1 MVTIALLCMSLFI
14 VGCGSSGS
22 SSNEPVVKIPDGTL
36 PCEHPEYWPYNIA
49 SDKEYP
55 GIPGS
60 HRFRVYYRSQDELG
74 MAQEVVRL
82 LDNAWD
88 KEMNMIGFTP
98 PLRYPSEGKSSCGQD
113 ASFAVF
119 LWDGHRSCFVT
130 PVDREEK
137 AFLTDWGGLASYM
150 ILDPWGPYGIDR
162 SNINPKNQLP
172 QTIGHELNHASHAA
186 DNFHDI
192 GIAYEM
198 SATFIEQ
205 LYGPSDPALVA
216 DFQSRPEWSL
226 LWFEYYGTWYLYGSA
241 LYMNFLRD
249 NYFYEPGRDDLKNDS
264 FLAELWRVERDMPGR
279 KSPPT
284 WISGIDTI
292 LAPKN
297 SSFIESL
304 EVFARWRYYA
314 GDHDDGKHFRPWQ
327 LDWSTDRPSKDQM
340 PFQTAATLKI
350 QSVILDDS
358 EFVFDGPMVLGNV
371 YLEVVR
377 AKEGQT
383 SFGLTLPDPVTPG
396 SRDYKGITARWMVQA
411 LPGIVDGS
419 DGDTVSDGKTDIS
432 SARVAFDP
440 DGKRTLV
447 FTLLPVSGFDPEKQ
461 DGERYPLNIKLSP

>member
-1 MVTIALLCMSLFI
+1 MSLFMA
-14 VGCGSSGS
+14 GCGSSGS
-22 SSNEPVVKIPDGTL
+22 SGDEPVVKIPDETL
-36 PCEHPEYWPYNIA
+36 PCEHPEYWPHNIA
-49 SDKEYP
+49 SEKEYP

-82 LDNAWD
+82 LDDAWD
-88 KEMNMIGFTP
+88 KEMNTIGFTP
-98 PLRYPSEGKSSCGQD
+98 PLRYPSEGKSRCGQD

-137 AFLTDWGGLASYM
+137 DFLTPWGGLASYM
-150 ILDPWGPYGIDR
+150 ILDAWGPYGIDR
-162 SNINPKNQLP
+162 SNINPRNQLP

-186 DNFHDI
+186 DDFHDI
-192 GIAYEM
+192 DIAYEM

-216 DFQSRPEWSL
+216 DFQSRPEWGL
-226 LWFEYYGTWYLYGSA
+226 LWYEYYGTWYLYGSA

-249 NYFYEPGRDDLKNDS
+249 NYFYEAGRDDLKNDS
-264 FLAELWRVERDMPGR
+264 FLADLWRAVRNTPDR
-279 KSPPT
+279 SVNSPN
-284 WISGIDTI
+284 WVDGINAI

-297 SSFIESL
+297 SSFIESVG
-304 EVFARWRYYA
+304 VFARWRYYA
-314 GDHDDGKHFRPWQ
+314 GDRDDGRHFRPWQ
-327 LDWSTDRPSKDQM
+327 LDWTTDRPSKDQM

-350 QSVILDDS
+350 QSIQLDDG

-371 YLEVVR
+371 YLEIG

-383 SFGLTLPDPVTPG
+383 SFGLTMPDPITPG
-396 SRDYKGITARWMVQA
+396 SKDYKGVTARWMVQA
-411 LPGIVDGS
+411 LPGIVPGS
-419 DGDTVSDGKTDIS
+419 DGETVSDGKSDIS

-440 DGKRTLV
+440 NTGKRTLV
-447 FTLLPVSGFDPEKQ
+447 FTLLPVSGFDPKNQ